1 MTTLTDVMNAKG
13 ITRCSLSEDNGIP
26 WSTLS
31 DVCNGKIPLKECDAD
46 MVHRLAQA
54 LDMSVEEMLN
64 LEPDVPIPP
73 DTEKP
78 DDENHLEVDIPP
90 QLRESIDRV
99 IRGRITRDSLLDC
112 YQDDL
117 YSSINI
123 FYVDDRKITK
133 EQADYILDRYYW
145 C

>member
-1 MTTLTDVMNAKG
+1 MTTLTDVMDAKG
-13 ITRCSLSEDNGIP
+13 ITRYSLSKDNGIA

-31 DVCNGKIPLKECDAD
+31 DVCNGRIPLGGCGAD
-46 MVHRLAQA
+46 MVHRLAHA
-54 LDMSVEEMLN
+54 LDMSVEEILN
-64 LEPDVPIPP
+64 LEPDVLIPSDAEP
-73 DTEKP
+73 DGESR
-78 DDENHLEVDIPP
+78 LEADIPP

-99 IRGRITRDSLLDC
+99 IRGKMRGDSLLDC

-117 YSSINI
+117 YSWINI
-123 FYVDDRKITK
+123 FYVNDRKITK